1 MPFLGGWGIPLL
13 FGIGGALLGS
23 SAGKK
28 KEPKIVTEPA
38 LHPEQEKMIPGL
50 EEYISDNLGKPLEQ
64 YGGSYVAP
72 TTQQQK
78 NAMSNLENLA
88 WNFVPQTGDL
98 ENLTWNFAPQ
108 ITQNSQAASDA
119 LIRAL
124 NTDAGMKEA
133 EDYYQQSIHNPALQ
147 SFQKEVLPGIQK
159 AYAGPGTYWGSE
171 RAGAVRDASTDLA
184 GQLAGIR
191 AQTMFDA
198 RNTLENRALQA
209 AGQIH
214 QNEQFMQSLGL
225 SAEQAR
231 TGFGLDKSRSL
242 FDMGLSAEQAR
253 TGFGL
258 DKSSRLFDMGEAI
271 RQADQL
277 GLDRQ
282 YSEWLRTRPEN
293 SPYLQ
298 AALNF
303 MGLPTTATH
312 VIPGQ
317 RGIGS
322 DLISITPE
330 ILAVLLQAGVL

>member
-1 MPFLGGWGIPLL
+1 MPFLGGWGIPLVAA
-13 FGIGGALLGS
+13 IGGTIFGS
-23 SAGKK
+23 SVGKK

-50 EEYISDNLGKPLEQ
+50 GSYISDNLGKPLEQ
-64 YGGSYVAP
+64 YGGKYIAP
-72 TTQQQK
+72 ITQQQLD
-78 NAMSNLENLA
+78 AMS
-88 WNFVPQTGDL
+88 DL
-98 ENLTWNFAPQ
+98 GNLTWNFSPQ
-108 ITQNSQAASDA
+108 ITQNSQAASNA

-147 SFQKEVLPGIQK
+147 SFQKEILPAIQT

-171 RAGAVRDASTDLA
+171 RAGAIRDASTDLA

-214 QNEQFMQSLGL
+214 QNEQFMQNLGL
-225 SAEQAR
+225 AAEQAR
-231 TGFGLDKSRSL
+231 TGFGLNRSGSL
-242 FDMGLSAEQAR
+242 FDMGETA
-253 TGFGL
+253 
-258 DKSSRLFDMGEAI
+258 
-271 RQADQL
+271 RQAEQL

-303 MGLPTTATH
+303 MGLPTTASY

-317 RGIGS
+317 QGFGS
-322 DLISITPE
+322 DLISLAPQ
-330 ILAVLLQAGVL
+330 ILAMLLQAGVFQ

>member
-1 MPFLGGWGIPLL
+1 MPFLGGWGIPLIAA
-13 FGIGGALLGS
+13 IGGAIFGS

-50 EEYISDNLGKPLEQ
+50 GSYISDNLGKPLEQ
-64 YGGSYVAP
+64 YGGKYITP
-72 TTQQQK
+72 ITQQQLD
-78 NAMSNLENLA
+78 AMS
-88 WNFVPQTGDL
+88 DL
-98 ENLTWNFAPQ
+98 GNLTWNFSPQ
-108 ITQNSQAASDA
+108 ITQNSQAASNA

-147 SFQKEVLPGIQK
+147 SFQKEILPAIQT

-171 RAGAVRDASTDLA
+171 RAGAIRDASTDLA
-184 GQLAGIR
+184 GQLAGVR

-198 RNTLENRALQA
+198 RNILENRALQA

-214 QNEQFMQSLGL
+214 QNEQFMQNLGL
-225 SAEQAR
+225 AAEQAR
-231 TGFGLDKSRSL
+231 TGFGLNRSGSL
-242 FDMGLSAEQAR
+242 FDMGETA
-253 TGFGL
+253 
-258 DKSSRLFDMGEAI
+258 
-271 RQADQL
+271 RQAEQL

-303 MGLPTTATH
+303 MGLPTTASY

-317 RGIGS
+317 QGIGS
-322 DLISITPE
+322 DLISLAPQ
-330 ILAVLLQAGVL
+330 ILAMLLQAGVFQ

>member
-1 MPFLGGWGIPLL
+1 MPFLGGFGIPLL
-13 FGIGGALLGS
+13 LGLGGVLVGS

-38 LHPEQEKMIPGL
+38 LHPEQEKMISGL
-50 EEYISDNLGKPLEQ
+50 GGHITDNLGKPLRQ
-64 YGGSYVAP
+64 YSGSYVAP

-78 NAMSNLENLA
+78 NAMS
-88 WNFVPQTGDL
+88 DL
-98 ENLTWNFAPQ
+98 GNLTWNFTPQ
-108 ITQNSQAASDA
+108 TTQNSQYASSA

-147 SFQKEVLPGIQK
+147 SFQNEVLPGIQK

-171 RAGAVRDASTDLA
+171 RSGAVKDASTNLS
-184 GQLAGIR
+184 GQLAGVR

-209 AGQIH
+209 AEQIH
-214 QNEQFMQSLGL
+214 QNEQFMQGLGL
-225 SAEQAR
+225 STEQAR
-231 TGFGLDKSRSL
+231 TGFGLNKSGSL
-242 FDMGLSAEQAR
+242 FDMGE
-253 TGFGL
+253 TT
-258 DKSSRLFDMGEAI
+258 

-277 GLDRQ
+277 KLDRQ

-322 DLISITPE
+322 DLMSIAPE